1 MAENK
6 NEVLLSLVSDLS
18 RRRKR
23 IMKREMGL
31 AQRPERAPGAPHEHK
46 LFPPDIL
53 SQRGRGGAEGHR
65 NGPPMARLRI
75 LSALLEMDAVS
86 QSRLAVILS
95 IRPQSLTEL
104 LGKMES
110 EGLITRRQN
119 DADRRQNKCDNRKSN
134 HCSSSPFFK
143 NRASTSCGI
152 PYCISRCFSAS
163 DMIFGFSKC
172 PSMTI

>member
-31 AQRPERAPGAPHEHK
+31 APRPERAPGAPHEHK

-119 DADRRQNKCDNRKSN
+119 DADRRELLVSITDAGREKLAAFEGERRDYAAA
-134 HCSSSPFFK
+134 FFAPLSEEEK
-143 NRASTSCGI
+143 DQLAVLLGKLLENE
-152 PYCISRCFSAS
+152 
-163 DMIFGFSKC
+163 
-172 PSMTI
+172 